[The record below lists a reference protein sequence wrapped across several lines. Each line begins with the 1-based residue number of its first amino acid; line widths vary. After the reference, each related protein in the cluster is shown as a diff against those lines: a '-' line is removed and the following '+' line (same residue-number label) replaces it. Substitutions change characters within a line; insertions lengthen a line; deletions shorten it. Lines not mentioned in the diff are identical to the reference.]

1 MIGVSC
7 RVCEWISVTGLT
19 FSVLSDSCLAPSLLS
34 HHTTRLDSE
43 LVCFLGLEP
52 LGTIAK
58 WGMKKD
64 SP

>member
-7 RVCEWISVTGLT
+7 WVCEWISVTGLM
-19 FSVLSDSCLAPSLLS
+19 FSVLSNSCLAPALLP
-34 HHTTRLDSE
+34 HYTTHLDSE
-43 LVCFLGLEP
+43 LVCSLGLEP
-52 LGTIAK
+52 LGTVAK